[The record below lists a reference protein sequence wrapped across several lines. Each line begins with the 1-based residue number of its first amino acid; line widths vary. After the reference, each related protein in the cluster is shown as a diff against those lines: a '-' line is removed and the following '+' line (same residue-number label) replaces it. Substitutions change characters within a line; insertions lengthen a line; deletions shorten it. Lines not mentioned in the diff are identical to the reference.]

1 MHRRAVPIDQ
11 LVIRPFQTLDRRWML
26 LTAGDLAGSFNPMTI
41 SWGALGTV
49 WNKPFAMTLVRPTRF
64 TFGLMDQGHDFTLS
78 VFPEDLKKRVHGVC
92 GTRSGRDLDKVA
104 ATGLTP
110 IPSTRVAAPGFDE
123 AELILECRQIYRQDL
138 DPTLFMDP
146 ETHNLYQ
153 DDHHRFWFGEVVA
166 VHGSDAWCVQDGP
179 VAGTG

>member
-1 MHRRAVPIDQ
+1 LHRQSIALDR
-11 LVIRPFQTLDRRWML
+11 LVIRPFHTLDKRWML
-26 LTAGDLAGSFNPMTI
+26 LTAGPLEGTFNPMTI

-64 TFGLMDQGHDFTLS
+64 TYGFLDEGHDFTLS

-92 GTRSGRDLDKVA
+92 GTKSGRDLDKVA

-110 IPSTRVAAPGFDE
+110 IPSAQVTAPGFDE
-123 AELILECRQIYRQDL
+123 AELILECRQIYRDDL

-146 ETHNLYQ
+146 AIHKLYT

-166 VHGSDAWCVQDGP
+166 VHGTDVWCV
-179 VAGTG
+179 